1 MYKQIIIAR
10 KDLNMS
16 AGKLAAQVSHASM
29 AFLTT
34 IIRNNTVKRYD
45 NLYIAWESKKDNKP
59 QWYRRP
65 DLHEWAKQARERG
78 EDYFYAQPVNP
89 KDPYGKLE
97 FREGDNSMIRQQL
110 IALLSKTGDND
121 TEVYMRGNNSF
132 IIPITDAII
141 MGDGS
146 GKDEICLIDGDV
158 EISIDKAMIDLKE
171 QTDNRNIVKI
181 SLPLTNNQ
189 IHI

>member
-1 MYKQIIIAR
+1 
-10 KDLNMS
+10 
-16 AGKLAAQVSHASM
+16 
-29 AFLTT
+29 
-34 IIRNNTVKRYD
+34 
-45 NLYIAWESKKDNKP
+45 
-59 QWYRRP
+59 
-65 DLHEWAKQARERG
+65 
-78 EDYFYAQPVNP
+78 
-89 KDPYGKLE
+89 
-97 FREGDNSMIRQQL
+97 MIRQQL

-171 QTDNRNIVKI
+171 QADKTVYMIVELKNIAKQEDSPFYEGDKETDSFIKLSDVLEVIEKY
-181 SLPLTNNQ
+181 SY
-189 IHI
+189 

>member
-1 MYKQIIIAR
+1 
-10 KDLNMS
+10 
-16 AGKLAAQVSHASM
+16 
-29 AFLTT
+29 
-34 IIRNNTVKRYD
+34 
-45 NLYIAWESKKDNKP
+45 
-59 QWYRRP
+59 
-65 DLHEWAKQARERG
+65 
-78 EDYFYAQPVNP
+78 
-89 KDPYGKLE
+89 
-97 FREGDNSMIRQQL
+97 MIRQQL

-171 QTDNRNIVKI
+171 QTDKTKWLKI
-181 SLPLTNNQ
+181 SKGW
-189 IHI
+189 